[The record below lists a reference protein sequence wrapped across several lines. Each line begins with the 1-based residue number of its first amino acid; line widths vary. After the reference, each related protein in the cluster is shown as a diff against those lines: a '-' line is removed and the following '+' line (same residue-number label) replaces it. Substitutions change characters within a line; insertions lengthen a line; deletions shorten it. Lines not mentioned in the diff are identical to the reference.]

1 MVSGKSLPNGNIY
14 DQDRPY
20 MESEPREDEP
30 AKREDFKSLTDPEL
44 EKHWKEIFD
53 SPEINQEFKEDYFKD
68 LPSLPDK
75 SEFSHDK
82 GDKRKSTPE
91 MSRLLTGTFSN
102 KLKILREAID
112 EIDREV
118 EKRIK
123 LGKSFR
129 ERINSELFS
138 CRTQLKYIE
147 NYTVGYN
154 SSVEFRRLG
163 LERQIALLTKEF
175 RSEQLRAWEDVVS
188 LVKEKRT
195 FIMEYKNLMNTR
207 KMLSK

>member
-1 MVSGKSLPNGNIY
+1 MVSRKSLPNGNTY

-20 MESEPREDEP
+20 TDSGPRETES
-30 AKREDFKSLTDPEL
+30 AKKEDFKSLTDPEL

-53 SPEINQEFKEDYFKD
+53 SSEINQEFKADYFKD

-75 SEFSHDK
+75 FESFHDE
-82 GDKRKSTPE
+82 GDKKRSAPE

-112 EIDREV
+112 EIDREI

-129 ERINSELFS
+129 ERIDSELFS

-147 NYTVGYN
+147 NYTVG
-154 SSVEFRRLG
+154 
-163 LERQIALLTKEF
+163 
-175 RSEQLRAWEDVVS
+175 
-188 LVKEKRT
+188 
-195 FIMEYKNLMNTR
+195 
-207 KMLSK
+207 

>member
-14 DQDRPY
+14 DQDSPY
-20 MESEPREDEP
+20 KDSEPGEAESP
-30 AKREDFKSLTDPEL
+30 KRENFKSLADPEL
-44 EKHWKEIFD
+44 ERHWKEIFD
-53 SPEINQEFKEDYFKD
+53 SPETNQEFKADYFKE
-68 LPSLPDK
+68 LPSLSDK
-75 SEFSHDK
+75 SEFSHDE
-82 GDKRKSTPE
+82 GDKKRSTPE

-102 KLKILREAID
+102 KLKILSEAID
-112 EIDREV
+112 EIDREI

-129 ERINSELFS
+129 ERIDSELFS

-154 SSVEFRRLG
+154 SSVELRRLG
-163 LERQIALLTKEF
+163 LERQIAMLTKEL

>member
-1 MVSGKSLPNGNIY
+1 MVSRKSLPNENIY

-20 MESEPREDEP
+20 MESEQREDESP
-30 AKREDFKSLTDPEL
+30 KRKDFKSLTDPEL
-44 EKHWKEIFD
+44 ERHWREIFD
-53 SPEINQEFKEDYFKD
+53 SPETNKEFKAEDIKD

-75 SEFSHDK
+75 FEFSHDL
-82 GDKRKSTPE
+82 GDRKRNTPE

-112 EIDREV
+112 EIDREI

-129 ERINSELFS
+129 EKIDSELFS

-147 NYTVGYN
+147 NYTLGYN

-163 LERQIALLTKEF
+163 LERQIALLTKEL

>member
-14 DQDRPY
+14 DQDSPY
-20 MESEPREDEP
+20 KDSEPGEAQSP
-30 AKREDFKSLTDPEL
+30 KREDFKSLTDPEL
-44 EKHWKEIFD
+44 ERHWKEIFD
-53 SPEINQEFKEDYFKD
+53 SPETNQEFKADYFKE

-75 SEFSHDK
+75 FEFSHDE
-82 GDKRKSTPE
+82 GDKKRSAPE

-102 KLKILREAID
+102 KLKILSEAID
-112 EIDREV
+112 EIDREI

-129 ERINSELFS
+129 ERIDSELFS

-154 SSVEFRRLG
+154 SSVELRRLG
-163 LERQIALLTKEF
+163 LERQIAMLTKEL

-188 LVKEKRT
+188 LVKEKRIFT
-195 FIMEYKNLMNTR
+195 MEYKNLMNTR